1 MTGPIRCTRVDA
13 PAKPSREE
21 VIHRSILQCLRSRP
35 DEISR
40 AVERALTAWEAD
52 NPAPTYRI
60 ELDAETFEAL
70 ARLYQGTT
78 VFLPEPLRD
87 IVRVAWH
94 SPAVGE
100 PVGH

>member
-21 VIHRSILQCLRSRP
+21 VIHRSILQ
-35 DEISR
+35 
-40 AVERALTAWEAD
+40 
-52 NPAPTYRI
+52 
-60 ELDAETFEAL
+60 
-70 ARLYQGTT
+70 
-78 VFLPEPLRD
+78 
-87 IVRVAWH
+87 WH